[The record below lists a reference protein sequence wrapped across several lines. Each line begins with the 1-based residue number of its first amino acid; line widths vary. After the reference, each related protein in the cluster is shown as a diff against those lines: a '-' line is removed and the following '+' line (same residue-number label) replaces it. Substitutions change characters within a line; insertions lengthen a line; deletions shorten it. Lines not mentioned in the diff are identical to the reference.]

1 MNILGI
7 IPARMSSSRF
17 YGKPMKKI
25 LGIPMIGH
33 CYLRSTMSKS
43 LKNCYVATPDKE
55 IYDYIKSLNGKAI
68 MTSHKHVMCNER
80 VFEAVDKIENI
91 KNFKFDIIVNI
102 QGDLPMI
109 FPTMV
114 DELIKPLLKNKNVTN
129 TTMVDDIIE
138 YEDFYDKNRV
148 KVLMDKNNDAIL
160 FTRES
165 VPSEFKYKK
174 IFKKYKHVAIRAYKR
189 DLFNQIKK
197 LKITPYE
204 KIEGIDDLRLLENG
218 IKIRITYT
226 KKITETV
233 DTPTDLK
240 KVIKMMK
247 TDKLIKKYFSYKD
260 II

>member
-25 LGIPMIGH
+25 HGIPMIGH
-33 CYLRSTMSKS
+33 CYLRSIMSHS
-43 LKNCYVATPDKE
+43 LKHCYVATPDKE

-68 MTSHKHVMCNER
+68 MTSHKHEMCNER
-80 VFEAVDKIENI
+80 VFEAVDKIEKL
-91 KNFKFDIIVNI
+91 KNKKFDIIVNI
-102 QGDLPMI
+102 QGDLPMV
-109 FPTMV
+109 FPKMI
-114 DELIKPLLKNKNVTN
+114 DDLIKPLLKNKKVTN
-129 TTMVDDIIE
+129 TTMVDDIIAN
-138 YEDFYDKNRV
+138 EDFLDRNRV

-160 FTRES
+160 FTREP

-174 IFKKYKHVAIRAYKR
+174 KFKRYKHVAIRAYKR
-189 DLFNQIKK
+189 NLFNQIKK

-226 KKITETV
+226 KKITETI
-233 DTPTDLK
+233 DTPADLK

-247 TDKLIKKYFSYKD
+247 TDKLLYKYYSKKN